1 MREMALSR
9 TLAVGTFAWA
19 RSRGG
24 WGPSQYRRN
33 TVKPNDG
40 FWTYPLV
47 VARLWALDDLAR
59 QRRSRARRGASG
71 LWKSILASVA
81 RSLPQ

>member
-1 MREMALSR
+1 
-9 TLAVGTFAWA
+9 
-19 RSRGG
+19 
-24 WGPSQYRRN
+24 
-33 TVKPNDG
+33 VKPNDG

-81 RSLPQ
+81 RSLPQQSV